1 MKNTK
6 AVWGII
12 AVVVT
17 VAIIFF
23 GKSLY
28 KNGEQAPEAT
38 LQDPSGMDISGESA
52 ENVKPAIRKATPPE
66 PVPPV
71 DIPAKESS
79 PQTFVPTQME
89 DPKLFDTWSA
99 NLKDM
104 AKCLNMDI
112 KPLNKGSEV
121 NFEAVNQAILPDL
134 GEVVAQYD
142 DWTAT
147 DIKTPS
153 GEVRRIFIQ
162 YNNDNEPPTKKVSYY
177 TYKNGKQEVIP
188 LTKDQSDNPTDT
200 AIASLEGDGRVYG
213 QSVSRRIG
221 YINGDD
227 LLLSEKNG
235 KIFSYSLHH
244 DGAQFSCT
252 GVNKSET
259 FKCNCKEY
267 QNEQ

>member
-6 AVWGII
+6 ALWGII
-12 AVVVT
+12 AVVVAAA
-17 VAIIFF
+17 VIFF
-23 GKSLY
+23 GKSVY
-28 KNGEQAPEAT
+28 KNGEQIPPAVS
-38 LQDPSGMDISGESA
+38 QDSSDIDISGEPA
-52 ENVKPAIRKATPPE
+52 ESVKPSVKKNTPPE

-71 DIPAKESS
+71 DMNVKE
-79 PQTFVPTQME
+79 PNTQTFIPTKME
-89 DPKLFDTWSA
+89 DPQLFDTWSA

-112 KPLNKGSEV
+112 KPLNKNSEV

-162 YNNDNEPPTKKVSYY
+162 YNNDNEPPTRKVSYY
-177 TYKNGKQEVIP
+177 SYKDGKQTNIS
-188 LTKDQSDNPTDT
+188 LTKDQSENPTDT
-200 AIASLEGDGRVYG
+200 AIASIEGDGRVFG

-252 GVNKSET
+252 GADKSST

-267 QNEQ
+267 RNEQ